1 MGGGGT
7 FGSHEGRVINGIV
20 VVLSL
25 SNVRLFVT
33 PWTAAC
39 QASLST
45 ISWSLLRLMSIEL
58 VMPSNYLVLASL
70 LWGEGVGGEVKS
82 MGIEQMAP
90 DRGLG
95 QVLSPSVS
103 VSARIKDEHP

>member
-1 MGGGGT
+1 
-7 FGSHEGRVINGIV
+7 
-20 VVLSL
+20 
-25 SNVRLFVT
+25 
-33 PWTAAC
+33 
-39 QASLST
+39 
-45 ISWSLLRLMSIEL
+45 MSIEL
-58 VMPSNYLVLASL
+58 VMPSNYLILVSL
-70 LWGEGVGGEVKS
+70 LWDGGVGGEVKS